1 MGCKFKLEAFD
12 LDNVLF
18 NTIYSNNVDFLEQYK
33 NKTNFRVKIL
43 QKISN
48 KWEVIYSELK

>member
-12 LDNVLF
+12 LDNVLI
-18 NTIYSNNVDFLEQYK
+18 NTIYSNNLDFLEQYK